1 MRNYSK
7 RIGGEMI
14 EGDWNHCQI
23 VERSLC
29 GEREIDEQTFVS
41 LEVLSERL
49 ERLKEHDSAFSEV
62 EFSTDVRNLQDKHN
76 VVAVG

>member
-1 MRNYSK
+1 
-7 RIGGEMI
+7 MI
-14 EGDWNHCQI
+14 EEQWNHCQI

-29 GEREIDEQTFVS
+29 GERAADEKTFAS

-49 ERLKEHDSAFSEV
+49 GRLKELDSVYSEV
-62 EFSTDVRNLQDKHN
+62 EFSSTVKQLKGQHN

>member
-1 MRNYSK
+1 
-7 RIGGEMI
+7 MI
-14 EGDWNHCQI
+14 EEDRNHCQI

-29 GEREIDEQTFVS
+29 GEREIGEQTFAS

-49 ERLKEHDSAFSEV
+49 ERLKELDSAFSEV